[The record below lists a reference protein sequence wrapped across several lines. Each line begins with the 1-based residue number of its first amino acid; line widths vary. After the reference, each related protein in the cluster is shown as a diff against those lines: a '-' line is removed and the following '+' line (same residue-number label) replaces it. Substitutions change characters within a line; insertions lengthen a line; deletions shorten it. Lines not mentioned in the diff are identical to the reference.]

1 MYVTDDPA
9 LFDKILCSRGERQ
22 KKQKAY
28 PPDGTHSMAEPQSPR
43 TFTDTEKGDMTDIQ
57 YNSLETSAGLA
68 MTYLTATRGFV
79 IRDSWLYLPV
89 SKRHHPHPRSRSIAA
104 PTISNVPGPSSI
116 CLRLL
121 LSNII
126 SPPNASSYPRY
137 LHLSFCPLFGP
148 HTRIDGHLAPPQ
160 PRYSASDQACL
171 NFTDCSPASA
181 CPKTREPTCKRFE
194 SDVAETP
201 GNMYIAPMSPV
212 LNICF

>member
-1 MYVTDDPA
+1 
-9 LFDKILCSRGERQ
+9 
-22 KKQKAY
+22 
-28 PPDGTHSMAEPQSPR
+28 
-43 TFTDTEKGDMTDIQ
+43 
-57 YNSLETSAGLA
+57 

-121 LSNII
+121 LSNIT
-126 SPPNASSYPRY
+126 SPPNASSYPHY
-137 LHLSFCPLFGP
+137 LHLSLCPLFGP

-171 NFTDCSPASA
+171 NLADCSPASA

-194 SDVAETP
+194 SDAAETP
-201 GNMYIAPMSPV
+201 SNMYIAPMSPV